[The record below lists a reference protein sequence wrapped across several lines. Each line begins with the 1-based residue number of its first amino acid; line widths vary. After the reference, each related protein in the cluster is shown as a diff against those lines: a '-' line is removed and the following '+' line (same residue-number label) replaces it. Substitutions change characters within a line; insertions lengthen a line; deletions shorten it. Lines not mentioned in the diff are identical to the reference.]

1 MGFLAIFVAET
12 GFRIIRT
19 VQAVGADI
27 LFVPRDRL
35 PFFHNI
41 LVMESPV
48 KQVVKGS
55 IILQT
60 LQYQVHV
67 LADGNQALVHE
78 LRIGAVDG
86 FTGFFSR

>member
-48 KQVVKGS
+48 KMLAPL
-55 IILQT
+55 ILCIFPC
-60 LQYQVHV
+60 
-67 LADGNQALVHE
+67 AFLV
-78 LRIGAVDG
+78 IGFPIAHRLMQW
-86 FTGFFSR
+86 S